1 MTPDQQESIKQMLTK
16 IDQLLTRECVLCGD
30 FLLDMVG
37 SSVIP
42 DEPMNQAAVELVDQ
56 NSYSIDLNTGKE
68 AKQQITISTAIG
80 GASRVGGQA
89 RQRRQ

>member
-1 MTPDQQESIKQMLTK
+1 MLSK

-30 FLLDMVG
+30 FLLDMVE

-56 NSYSIDLNTGKE
+56 NSYTIDLNTGLE

-80 GASRVGGQA
+80 ASRVSGQA
-89 RQRRQ
+89 RQRRQKEKSESDWTIM